1 MGQVNLVHSGVEHV
15 NDGGVFVLTAGV
27 FSRKPMSGVPA
38 LAMVNEALK
47 SFSRARLAVQPP
59 HQHHQPARH

>member
-47 SFSRARLAVQPP
+47 SFSRARLAAQPP